1 MVEQKGIQQQMWKS
15 LLTTFPAPPLW
26 RCRRRLSVPPP
37 WRHCGVPPLQLR
49 WLARAVDL
57 LSQLSFLIEICLSLF
72 CSHSSQIIA
81 NQMRYR
87 IHTLTFLT
95 KIPFIIL
102 SKHSQGLGEEGFQK
116 KRNSTTSLN
125 LHDCWASTQ
134 LAFNRVE
141 KTVKNIIFLQ
151 ILAWT
156 VQCRPNPL

>member
-15 LLTTFPAPPLW
+15 LLTTFLAPPLW

-37 WRHCGVPPLQLR
+37 PLLR

-87 IHTLTFLT
+87 IQKLTLFT

-102 SKHSQGLGEEGFQK
+102 SKHLGEEGFHK
-116 KRNSTTSLN
+116 KHNSTTSLN
-125 LHDCWASTQ
+125 LYD
-134 LAFNRVE
+134 
-141 KTVKNIIFLQ
+141 
-151 ILAWT
+151 
-156 VQCRPNPL
+156 CRPNIKLIFQQNVFFADLSLFHLLYAEIFCDRPCRNFCQYTPL